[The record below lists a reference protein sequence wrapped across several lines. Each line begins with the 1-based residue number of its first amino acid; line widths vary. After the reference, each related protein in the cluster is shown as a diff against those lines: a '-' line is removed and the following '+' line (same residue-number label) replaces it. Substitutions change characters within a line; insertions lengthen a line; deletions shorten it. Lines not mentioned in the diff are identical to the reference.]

1 MFRRR
6 KVVCSAVLAGAT
18 LLGLALAGTP
28 AQAQVAVPRAGY
40 YAPGY
45 YAPGYYTPAPAPVY
59 AYRPMVPGRVYYAPS
74 FPNQY
79 GRLRPDWDWPTGRG
93 VPLAKPW
100 LRPLPR

>member
-1 MFRRR
+1 MFKMR
-6 KVVCSAVLAGAT
+6 KVVLLVFVAGAT
-18 LLGLALAGTP
+18 LFGLALVGTP
-28 AQAQVAVPRAGY
+28 AHAQVAAPGGYYYGPGY

-45 YAPGYYTPAPAPVY
+45 YAPATRY
-59 AYRPMVPGRVYYAPS
+59 AYRPMVPARVYYAPS
-74 FPNQY
+74 YPTQN